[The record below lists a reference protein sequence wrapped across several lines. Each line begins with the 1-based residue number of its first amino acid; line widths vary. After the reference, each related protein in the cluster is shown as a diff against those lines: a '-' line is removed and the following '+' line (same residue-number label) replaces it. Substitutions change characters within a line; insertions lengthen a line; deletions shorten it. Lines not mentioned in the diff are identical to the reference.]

1 MINKLFEDEDGNVV
15 HLLDAEGID
24 YLIDGL
30 RELRDEEPDTEL
42 TTPTVHADEEGV
54 MQKMGLMI
62 LRRAEDVDT
71 PEG

>member
-1 MINKLFEDEDGNVV
+1 MINTLFEDDDGNTV

-24 YLIDGL
+24 YLIEGL
-30 RELRDEEPDTEL
+30 RALRDEEPGAQLD
-42 TTPTVHADEEGV
+42 TPTVETDEEGV